1 MLITNNF
8 EVDHPIDRVWM
19 FFENIPQVA
28 KCLPGTELN
37 EEIGEDHYAG
47 GVVIGLGPVK
57 LSFDGNAKILERN
70 EDAHTIK
77 VDAAGAEKKGR
88 GQAAMLVDAELE
100 TTASGTKVAVTMD
113 LQLSGAAAQYGRG
126 LVSDVTAVLLDDF
139 AANAGA
145 RLDAIAAGRSPD
157 EVGQLASSSP
167 SGFAIGLRA
176 VRMALARIFR
186 RFFMPYSPEAV

>member
-8 EVDHPIDRVWM
+8 EVDHPIDRVWT

-70 EDAHTIK
+70 EDTHTIK

-88 GQAAMLVDAELE
+88 GQAAMLVDAALE

-157 EVGQLASSSP
+157 EVGQLTSSSP

>member
-8 EVDHPIDRVWM
+8 EVDHPIDRVWT

-70 EDAHTIK
+70 EDTHTIK

-88 GQAAMLVDAELE
+88 GQAAMLVDAALE

-145 RLDAIAAGRSPD
+145 RLNAIAAGRSPD

-167 SGFAIGLRA
+167 SGLAIGLRA